1 MTRGEFM
8 IKMLESIFGTKYIE
22 FQGIENSKI
31 KYAKSG
37 TLFKDCTY
45 SYSYKGRFLEI
56 LQKLFDNKYKEISV
70 EKIHNN
76 PKPIAEYHKRTI
88 DFIFSLEGFD
98 YLGSDTI
105 DTLKR
110 SMTIQMISRIYQEI
124 ILETIF
130 SIGNQKP
137 EKERHN
143 DNFDESIDK
152 IRNSILKFIKNE
164 LPELLEKEHKNA
176 FFRELVKTYPLFSEL
191 HLEEDNKIVQIHLE
205 REEKQN
211 RLTFGYVSSDL
222 FPRINGTNNC
232 ATCIPLKI
240 TFSSLLANN
249 NTIDISKD
257 TIYEDDFL
265 DLDFKLDTLLV
276 NVQSYRLLFSKDKV
290 IEFKNI
296 AISLYNRLY
305 GKGHPEYKDVTFL
318 AAWNAHVKYVDYLF
332 SLAHIL
338 DSYHE
343 E

>member
-8 IKMLESIFGTKYIE
+8 VNMLESIFGTKYIE
-22 FQGIENSKI
+22 FDKIENSVV
-31 KYAKSG
+31 KYTKG
-37 TLFKDCTY
+37 GYLCKDCTY
-45 SYSYKGRFLEI
+45 SQKYKNHFSGIFQKLLDSGCKEI
-56 LQKLFDNKYKEISV
+56 LIKNKY
-70 EKIHNN
+70 NN
-76 PKPIAEYHKRTI
+76 SKSIAEYHEKAI
-88 DFIFSLEGFD
+88 DFIFSLN
-98 YLGSDTI
+98 
-105 DTLKR
+105 TLKKLELQTIKALKN

-130 SIGNQKP
+130 DIGNQHIGQ
-137 EKERHN
+137 ERGADDFN
-143 DNFDESIDK
+143 KSVDK
-152 IRNSILKFIKNE
+152 IFNLILEFIKNE

-205 REEKQN
+205 REEKQVQ
-211 RLTFGYVSSDL
+211 LTFGYVSGDL
-222 FPRINGTNNC
+222 FSRMDLIEEYLKDNNELVVFI
-232 ATCIPLKI
+232 A
-240 TFSSLLANN
+240 
-249 NTIDISKD
+249 KD

-276 NVQSYRLLFSKDKV
+276 NVQSYRSLFPKDKV
-290 IEFKNI
+290 IEFKNT

-305 GKGHPEYKDVTFL
+305 GEGHPDYENVTFL

-332 SLAHIL
+332 SLAHVL

>member
-1 MTRGEFM
+1 
-8 IKMLESIFGTKYIE
+8 
-22 FQGIENSKI
+22 
-31 KYAKSG
+31 
-37 TLFKDCTY
+37 
-45 SYSYKGRFLEI
+45 
-56 LQKLFDNKYKEISV
+56 
-70 EKIHNN
+70 
-76 PKPIAEYHKRTI
+76 
-88 DFIFSLEGFD
+88 
-98 YLGSDTI
+98 
-105 DTLKR
+105 
-110 SMTIQMISRIYQEI
+110 MTIQMISRIYQEI

-130 SIGNQKP
+130 DIGNQHLG
-137 EKERHN
+137 KERHN

-205 REEKQN
+205 REEKQV
-211 RLTFGYVSSDL
+211 RLTFGYVSGDL
-222 FPRINGTNNC
+222 FSRMDLIEEYLKDNNGLVVFI
-232 ATCIPLKI
+232 A
-240 TFSSLLANN
+240 
-249 NTIDISKD
+249 KD

-276 NVQSYRLLFSKDKV
+276 NVQSYRSLFPKDKV
-290 IEFKNI
+290 IEFKNT

-305 GKGHPEYKDVTFL
+305 GEGHPDYENVTFL

-332 SLAHIL
+332 SLAHVL

>member
-8 IKMLESIFGTKYIE
+8 GKMLESIFGTKYIQ
-22 FQGIENSKI
+22 FNRIENSVVRYTKGGDF
-31 KYAKSG
+31 Y
-37 TLFKDCTY
+37 KDC
-45 SYSYKGRFLEI
+45 SYSYTYKEHFLEI
-56 LQKLFDNKYKEISV
+56 FQKLFDSECSEILVKERKYSA
-70 EKIHNN
+70 
-76 PKPIAEYHKRTI
+76 PKPILEYHKKAI
-88 DFIFSLEGFD
+88 DFIFSLKGFN

-105 DTLKR
+105 DALKR
-110 SMTIQMISRIYQEI
+110 NMTIQMISRIYLEI

-130 SIGNQKP
+130 DIGNQHIGQ
-137 EKERHN
+137 ERGDDDFN
-143 DNFDESIDK
+143 KSVDK
-152 IRNSILKFIKNE
+152 IFNLILEFIKNE

-205 REEKQN
+205 REEKQVQ
-211 RLTFGYVSSDL
+211 LTFGYVSGDL
-222 FPRINGTNNC
+222 FSRMDLIEEYLKDNNELVVFI
-232 ATCIPLKI
+232 A
-240 TFSSLLANN
+240 
-249 NTIDISKD
+249 KD

-276 NVQSYRLLFSKDKV
+276 NVQSYRSLFSKDKV
-290 IEFKNI
+290 IEFKNT